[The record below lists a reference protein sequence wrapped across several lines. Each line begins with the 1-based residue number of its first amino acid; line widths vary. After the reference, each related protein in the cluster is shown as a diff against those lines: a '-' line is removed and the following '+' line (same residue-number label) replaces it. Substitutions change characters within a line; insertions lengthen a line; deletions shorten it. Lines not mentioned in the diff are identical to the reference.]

1 MELPEEKTWICP
13 NYDSDANDD
22 IIAGS
27 DGTLARGIVGQATNW
42 ILYNEAST
50 PIIVERVHESP
61 LVDVGAGGLREEIMK
76 SAVYPHGK

>member
-13 NYDSDANDD
+13 NDDSDAIDN
-22 IIAGS
+22 IVVGS
-27 DGTLARGIVGQATNW
+27 DGALAGGVVGQATNW

-61 LVDVGAGGLREEIMK
+61 LVDVGA
-76 SAVYPHGK
+76 